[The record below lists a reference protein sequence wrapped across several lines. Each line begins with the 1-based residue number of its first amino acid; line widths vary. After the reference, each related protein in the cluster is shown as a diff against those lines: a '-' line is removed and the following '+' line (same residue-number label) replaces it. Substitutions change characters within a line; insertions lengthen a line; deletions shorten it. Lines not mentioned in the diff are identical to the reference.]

1 MEVTRK
7 NFREVLPDVGK
18 AIKECCFIAID
29 GEFSGLDAANH
40 SHIAPFD
47 THEERYGKVK
57 KSCSDFLMFQV
68 GICTFKFN
76 KKTERYE
83 ARPFNF
89 YVFPRPHSRVAPDLR
104 FLCQASSIDFLA
116 SQGFNFNKVFLEG
129 ISYLT
134 PEQEGKLREVLAQKH
149 GEVSLFSSPAFTT
162 PGTDEQAGVT
172 KGPIHIPDEQKAF
185 ISNNCEFIQKF
196 MDDPAKNTLNLPPSN
211 GFQRKLLYQT
221 IRQKFSGLHL
231 ETKTGEKKERF
242 IVVTR
247 VKSED
252 DLKKKEKE
260 KQAKEIAEIDDAV
273 GFTQVIKMIS
283 QSGKLLLGHN
293 MLLDIIHIL
302 HQFYYPLPDSYED
315 FKAMTHCAFPR
326 IVDTKLMGSMNP
338 FKEKIPST
346 ALGDLQKFLEFPPF
360 CKPEV
365 DLAEGFGSY
374 NTPDQHH
381 EAGFDAYLTGLCYI
395 SMTNYL
401 GTLQK
406 DTSGRVSPTSSLLD
420 PYVNKLFL
428 MRMSDAPYIDLMG
441 PDLKLKREH
450 VFNVSFPKEWKNE
463 DLNQLFSP
471 FGNIQISW
479 LNDTSAY
486 VSLYRKEEA
495 KNVMKSLCKDDTVY
509 QIRGYND
516 HKTVITTNVRK
527 RPMSAPD
534 CLPPSKKQKSL
545 NAEECSSESA
555 PPFVSRSITP
565 PLSEIIAPE
574 IPSYADALKKSAK
587 NGKPNTNKNK
597 VPGGDGDVKM
607 FEEPENWG

>member
-7 NFREVLPDVGK
+7 NFKEVLPEVDK

-68 GICTFKFN
+68 GICTFKYN
-76 KKTERYE
+76 QKTERYE

-134 PEQEGKLREVLAQKH
+134 PEQEGNLRDVLQQKH
-149 GEVSLFSSPAFTT
+149 REVSLFSSPAFTT

-172 KGPIHIPDEQKAF
+172 KGPIHIPDEQKEF
-185 ISNNCEFIQKF
+185 IRKNCEFIQNF
-196 MDDPAKNTLNLPPSN
+196 MDEPVKDTLNLPPSN

-221 IRQKFSGLHL
+221 IRQKFTGVHL
-231 ETKTGEKKERF
+231 ETKTGEKKERY

-252 DLKKKEKE
+252 ELKKKEKE
-260 KQAKEIAEIDDAV
+260 KQAAEIAEIDDAV

-365 DLAEGFGSY
+365 DLAEGFSSY

-401 GTLQK
+401 GSLQK
-406 DTSGRVSPTSSLLD
+406 NASGRVSPTSSSLD

-428 MRMSDAPYIDLMG
+428 MRMSDAPYIDLTG

-450 VFNVSFPKEWKNE
+450 VFNINFPKEWKNE

-495 KNVMKSLCKDDTVY
+495 KNVMKTLCKDNTVY

-516 HKTVITTNVRK
+516 HKSGNSGNVRK

-545 NAEECSSESA
+545 NVEESSSESA
-555 PPFVSRSITP
+555 APFVSRSITP
-565 PLSEIIAPE
+565 PLSEIIGPE
-574 IPSYADALKKSAK
+574 VPSYADALKKSVK
-587 NGKPNTNKNK
+587 NGQSNKSKNK
-597 VPGGDGDVKM
+597 EVGDDGDVKM